1 MNLIKTG
8 LLNSLAV
15 GVKIL
20 TAIGLNKIL
29 AIHVGPTGF
38 ALIGQLQ
45 NFIAMIT
52 NISGGAMKTGVI
64 KYTAEYY
71 DDSSR
76 QVSIWRTAGTI
87 GAIGS
92 ISVGLILIITRG
104 PLSVWLLKDKDYA
117 SIFVWLGIALF
128 MFMLNALLVA
138 IINGKKEISR
148 YVSVNISSSIISLA
162 VTGGLVIVWGLYGA
176 LIALAIN
183 QSIILLVTLSFCWSR
198 PWFSIKNIFGIIE
211 PLPLKYLSK
220 FVLIAIVSAIMGP
233 IAQILIRNHLG
244 GSFGWDAAGH
254 WQALNRISKLYLMLV
269 TTPLAVYYLPR
280 LSEIRNRKE
289 LHKEITSGYKIILP
303 IVIFGAILIYI
314 LRDWMVV
321 TLFTVEFMN
330 MTNLF
335 LWQLLGDISRIGS
348 WLLAYVMLSKA
359 MIKIIVITEIIFSV
373 SWVLFAMLF
382 TSLYGVIGA
391 QIGYFINYIIYW
403 LTVFILLKK
412 NNTI

>member
-1 MNLIKTG
+1 LELIKTS
-8 LLNSLAV
+8 LINSLAV
-15 GVKIL
+15 GIRVL

-29 AIHVGPTGF
+29 AMHVGPTGF

-52 NISGGAMKTGVI
+52 NLSSGAMNKGVI

-71 DDSSR
+71 DDNSM
-76 QVSIWRTAGTI
+76 QVSFWRTAGTI

-92 ISVGLILIITRG
+92 ISIGLILAITRV
-104 PLSVWLLKDKDYA
+104 PLSVWLLKDKEYA
-117 SIFVWLGIALF
+117 SIFIWLGIALF
-128 MFMLNALLVA
+128 MFMLNALLLA
-138 IINGKKEISR
+138 IINGNKEIR
-148 YVSVNISSSIISLA
+148 LYVLVNICSSLISLIF
-162 VTGGLVIVWGLYGA
+162 TGGLVLYFGLYGA
-176 LIALAIN
+176 FIAMAIN
-183 QSIILLVTLSFCWSR
+183 QSIILLVTLSFCWNR
-198 PWFSIKNIFGIIE
+198 PWFSIKNIFGTIE
-211 PLPLKYLSK
+211 LRPLKYLSK
-220 FVLIAIVSAIMGP
+220 FALIAIVSAILGP
-233 IAQILIRNHLG
+233 IAQIIIRNQLG
-244 GSFGWDAAGH
+244 SNFGWDAAGH

-303 IVIFGAILIYI
+303 IVIFGAILIYV

-321 TLFTVEFMN
+321 TLFSVEFEK
-330 MTNLF
+330 MTKLF

-359 MIKIIVITEIIFSV
+359 MVKLTVITEIIFSV
-373 SWVLFAMLF
+373 SWVLFVMLF

-391 QIGYFINYIIYW
+391 QIGYFLNYVIYW
-403 LTVFILLKK
+403 LTVFILLK
-412 NNTI
+412 NNKTI